1 MSSLKPTDL
10 NASIRAIPLPANMLD
25 RPVSRQGY
33 PVPFFAGKVDGEWD
47 FRVVHPETTIRCIR
61 EKLCWV
67 CGKPMG
73 SKKAFVVGPMC
84 VITRTSAEPPSH
96 YSCGVYAAIACP
108 FLASPRMKRN
118 AADLPEGHTPPA
130 GQAIM
135 RNPGC
140 AAVLV
145 TRSYRPFNDGQGG
158 LLIEMGR
165 PEAVEW
171 YAKRGHATFTDVMT
185 SIESGIGTLWDH
197 CDKEIDTATQVEAR
211 HELGIRLANTLRWLP
226 APSDEELLTASQS
239 IADIVSPPLT
249 PPVAE

>member
-1 MSSLKPTDL
+1 MKIQLSEL
-10 NASIRAIPLPANMLD
+10 NESIRRIPLPDNMKD

-47 FRVVHPETTIRCIR
+47 FRVVHPETTIKCLRQH
-61 EKLCWV
+61 LCWI

-96 YSCGVYAAIACP
+96 HSCGVYAAIACP

-118 AADLPEGHTPPA
+118 EVALPEGNVPPS
-130 GQAIM
+130 GIAIM

-145 TRSYRPFNDGQGG
+145 TRTLKPFDDGRGG
-158 LLIEMGR
+158 LLIQMGR

-171 YAKRGHATFTDVMT
+171 YATRGFATY
-185 SIESGIGTLWDH
+185 
-197 CDKEIDTATQVEAR
+197 TQVMESIIGGVQLLYDECAKEEINVQQEAY
-211 HELGIRLANTLRWLP
+211 EQLYAQINETLVWVPKRK
-226 APSDEELLTASQS
+226 ASEFEQ
-239 IADIVSPPLT
+239 IVPPPLALGLQ
-249 PPVAE
+249 VVVE

>member
-1 MSSLKPTDL
+1 MIKPEQL

-25 RPVSRQGY
+25 RPVSRMGY
-33 PVPFFAGKVDGEWD
+33 PVPFFASKVNGEWD
-47 FRVVHPETTIRCIR
+47 FRVVHPETTVRCIK

-73 SKKAFVVGPMC
+73 SKMAFVVGPMC
-84 VITRTSAEPPSH
+84 VVTRTSAEPPSH
-96 YSCGVYAAIACP
+96 YTCGVYSATACP

-118 AADLPEGHTPPA
+118 EADLPVGHTPPS
-130 GQAIM
+130 GIAIM

-145 TRSYRPFNDGQGG
+145 TRSYRLFNDGRGG
-158 LLIEMGR
+158 MLIEMGR

-171 YAKRGHATFTDVMT
+171 YAKRARATYTDVME
-185 SIESGIGTLWDH
+185 SIESGIGALWDQ
-197 CDKEIDTATQVEAR
+197 CDQEIGTTAQAEAR
-211 HELGIRLANTLRWLP
+211 QELQVRLANTLRWLP
-226 APSDEELLTASQS
+226 TPTPAELAASN
-239 IADIVSPPLT
+239 PPLT